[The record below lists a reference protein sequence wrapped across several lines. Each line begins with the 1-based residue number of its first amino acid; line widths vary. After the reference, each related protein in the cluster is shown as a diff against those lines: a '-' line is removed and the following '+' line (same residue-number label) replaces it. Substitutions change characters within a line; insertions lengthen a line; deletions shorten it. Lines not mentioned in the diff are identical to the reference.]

1 MQIFLSVVQLGQ
13 KMVGFQCSFEDQNQ
27 GHEHLESC
35 YTELPYLH
43 SNINNIGMVREEIME
58 KSYREILMSTV
69 GWIGLRDKFTG
80 KGLPPQQYP
89 LPAGSRTFFDWTEN

>member
-13 KMVGFQCSFEDQNQ
+13 KRAGFQCSFEDQNQ

-43 SNINNIGMVREEIME
+43 SNINIGMVREEIME
-58 KSYREILMSTV
+58 KSS
-69 GWIGLRDKFTG
+69 G
-80 KGLPPQQYP
+80 K
-89 LPAGSRTFFDWTEN
+89 S